1 MTTPAVTPQ
10 PQVAPQQAA
19 EATVPMQFKD
29 GSQSM
34 VPQSKVVDAMYDGG
48 ELLHPMKFPD
58 GSQAMVAHSK
68 LSGAMQDGGQRLD
81 TKPIK
86 AASWQDYIGTVFGAL
101 DPANSPGM
109 ETGIKNAGQD
119 VSEGL
124 TAATSGQPIKG
135 AAQVAGAVADTTL
148 PAAVPGSMGIQ
159 SSRWLTQQ
167 AAEKA
172 ALAAEPI
179 GGKGLIKLAMDNYM
193 KGEISG
199 EAGEAARAKEFADA
213 TYKAAAQARDAG
225 NNFRARAYDTLGMLA
240 RGKAKVA
247 GATAEAMGTSKLAAT
262 AAMAYGAYESIA
274 GAHDAYLMLKSLIP
288 GSSSEEER

>member
-10 PQVAPQQAA
+10 P
-19 EATVPMQFKD
+19 ESSIPMQFKD

-58 GSQAMVAHSK
+58 GSQSMVAHSK

-81 TKPIK
+81 TKPIP
-86 AASWQDYIGTVFGAL
+86 AATWQDYVGTAFGTL
-101 DPANSPGM
+101 DPANTPGT

-124 TAATSGQPIKG
+124 KTATSGQPIKG

-148 PAAVPGSMGIQ
+148 PAAVPSSLGIQ
-159 SSRWLTQQ
+159 SGRWLEQQ

-193 KGEISG
+193 KGEVSG
-199 EAGEAARAKEFADA
+199 EEGEAARSKEFADA
-213 TYKAAAQARDAG
+213 TYKAAAQARQAG
-225 NNFRARAYDTLGMLA
+225 NNMRARAYDLIGMVA
-240 RGKAKVA
+240 RGKAKIA
-247 GATAEAMGTSKLAAT
+247 STTAQAMSTSKLAAAT
-262 AAMAYGAYESIA
+262 AMAYGAYETIA
-274 GAHDAYLMLKSLIP
+274 GAHEAYRFIKSLIP
-288 GSSSEEER
+288 GTDDEEQ